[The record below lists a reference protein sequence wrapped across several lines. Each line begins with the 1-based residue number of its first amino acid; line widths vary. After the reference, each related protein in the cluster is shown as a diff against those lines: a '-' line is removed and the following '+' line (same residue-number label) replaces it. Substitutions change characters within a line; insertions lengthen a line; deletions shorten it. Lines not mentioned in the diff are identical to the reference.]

1 MMGARQNQMACEAL
15 EAIVFSGREPDA
27 QERAA
32 MQAHAAHCEACRA
45 LLSQQEVLR
54 GARTMDGDMQ
64 APESFARG
72 WRRAVRQTP
81 RAESPLQR
89 AADWLRGT
97 KRGRMTARAAAYACC
112 AVALLG
118 VGAQLGR
125 TPSGS
130 QAQSLARSAA
140 PRYNA
145 AVMMSEED
153 TAYGAAYDE
162 AYDSGAAVG
171 TVLMSGNT
179 AATARKI
186 VRTASLSLE
195 TASFDAV
202 IEAIRG
208 QTAQAGGLV
217 SQCDIGGTAGSRY
230 ARMQLSVPEAALD
243 GFLAGAQALG
253 TVTSQSASSEDM
265 TDQYQDNAS
274 RLESARARKQRLDEL
289 FEKAQD
295 MEDIVTLTN
304 AIFDVQE
311 EIDRLTGA
319 NQRIDNRA
327 QNATISLSISELT
340 EEPAEGFGARLLRAG
355 RDGLGGFVQAAQ
367 GIALWA
373 AQALPW
379 LAIAALAVAALVR
392 ARRRRM

>member
-130 QAQSLARSAA
+130 QAQSMARGAA

-145 AVMMSEED
+145 AVTMVEED
-153 TAYGAAYDE
+153 ASYEGANDGGAA
-162 AYDSGAAVG
+162 AGAA
-171 TVLMSGNT
+171 LMSGST

-265 TDQYQDNAS
+265 TDRYQDNAS

-289 FEKAQD
+289 FEKAED

>member
-32 MQAHAAHCEACRA
+32 MQAHAVHCEACRA
-45 LLSQQEVLR
+45 LLAQQEVLR

-130 QAQSLARSAA
+130 QAQSMARGAA

-145 AVMMSEED
+145 AVTMVEED
-153 TAYGAAYDE
+153 AAYEGANDGGAA
-162 AYDSGAAVG
+162 AG
-171 TVLMSGNT
+171 TALMSGNT
-179 AATARKI
+179 AAAARKI
-186 VRTASLSLE
+186 VRTASMSLE

-217 SQCDIGGTAGSRY
+217 SQCDIGGTVGSRY

-265 TDQYQDNAS
+265 TDRYQDNAS

-289 FEKAQD
+289 FEKAED

-319 NQRIDNRA
+319 NQRIDERA

>member
-130 QAQSLARSAA
+130 QAQSMARGAA

-145 AVMMSEED
+145 AVMMVEED
-153 TAYGAAYDE
+153 AAYEGTYDGGAA
-162 AYDSGAAVG
+162 AG

-319 NQRIDNRA
+319 NQRIDERA

-379 LAIAALAVAALVR
+379 LAIAALAVAIIVR

>member
-32 MQAHAAHCEACRA
+32 MQAHAARCEAFRA

-130 QAQSLARSAA
+130 QAQSMARGAA

-145 AVMMSEED
+145 AAMMSEED
-153 TAYGAAYDE
+153 AVYDE
-162 AYDSGAAVG
+162 AYDGGAAAG

-179 AATARKI
+179 AAAARKI

-253 TVTSQSASSEDM
+253 TVTSQSTSTEDM

-289 FEKAQD
+289 FAKAQD

-379 LAIAALAVAALVR
+379 LAIAALAVAIIVR

>member
-125 TPSGS
+125 TPASS
-130 QAQSLARSAA
+130 QPQSMARGAA

-145 AVMMSEED
+145 AAMMSEED
-153 TAYGAAYDE
+153 AVYDE
-162 AYDSGAAVG
+162 AYDGGAAAG

-243 GFLAGAQALG
+243 SFLAGAQALG

-289 FEKAQD
+289 FEKAED

-319 NQRIDNRA
+319 NPRIDEHA

>member
-130 QAQSLARSAA
+130 QAQSMARGAA

-145 AVMMSEED
+145 AVTMVEED
-153 TAYGAAYDE
+153 ASYEGANDGGAA
-162 AYDSGAAVG
+162 AGAA
-171 TVLMSGNT
+171 LMSGST

-265 TDQYQDNAS
+265 TDRYQDNAS

-289 FEKAQD
+289 FEKAED

-319 NQRIDNRA
+319 NQRIDERA

>member
-1 MMGARQNQMACEAL
+1 MGARQNEMNCEAL
-15 EAIVFSGREPDA
+15 EAIVFSGREPDG

-45 LLSQQEVLR
+45 LLAQREVLC
-54 GARTMDGDMQ
+54 GARTMDEGVQ

-81 RAESPLQR
+81 RAASPLRR

-97 KRGRMTARAAAYACC
+97 KQGRMTARAAAYACC

-125 TPSGS
+125 TPAAS
-130 QAQSLARSAA
+130 QPQSLARSAT
-140 PRYNA
+140 PRYN
-145 AVMMSEED
+145 VMMSEES
-153 TAYGAAYDE
+153 AAYDE
-162 AYDSGAAVG
+162 AYDDGAALG
-171 TVLMSGNT
+171 ASLAGGST
-179 AATARKI
+179 AQAERKV
-186 VRTASLSLE
+186 VRTASLGLE
-195 TASFDAV
+195 TAAFDAV
-202 IEAIRG
+202 VEAIRE

-217 SQCDIGGTAGSRY
+217 TQCDIGGTEGSRY
-230 ARMQLSVPEAALD
+230 ARLQLSVPAEALD
-243 GFLAGAQALG
+243 GFLSGAQALG
-253 TVTSQSASSEDM
+253 TVTYQTTGAEDM
-265 TDQYQDNAS
+265 TDQYQDNAA
-274 RLESARARKQRLDEL
+274 RLESAMARKRRLDEL
-289 FEKAQD
+289 FAKAED

-319 NQRIDNRA
+319 NRRIDDRA
-327 QNATISLSISELT
+327 QNARISLSVSELT

-355 RDGLGGFVQAAQ
+355 RDGLGGFLETAQ

-373 AQALPW
+373 ARALPW
-379 LAIAALAVAALVR
+379 LAVAALAVAWIVR

>member
-130 QAQSLARSAA
+130 QAQSMARGAA

-145 AVMMSEED
+145 AVTMVEED
-153 TAYGAAYDE
+153 ASYEGANDGGAA
-162 AYDSGAAVG
+162 AGAA
-171 TVLMSGNT
+171 LMSGST

-265 TDQYQDNAS
+265 TDRYQDNAS

>member
-1 MMGARQNQMACEAL
+1 MVE
-15 EAIVFSGREPDA
+15 ED
-27 QERAA
+27 
-32 MQAHAAHCEACRA
+32 
-45 LLSQQEVLR
+45 
-54 GARTMDGDMQ
+54 
-64 APESFARG
+64 
-72 WRRAVRQTP
+72 
-81 RAESPLQR
+81 
-89 AADWLRGT
+89 
-97 KRGRMTARAAAYACC
+97 AAYE
-112 AVALLG
+112 G
-118 VGAQLGR
+118 
-125 TPSGS
+125 T
-130 QAQSLARSAA
+130 
-140 PRYNA
+140 
-145 AVMMSEED
+145 
-153 TAYGAAYDE
+153 YDG
-162 AYDSGAAVG
+162 GAAVG

-253 TVTSQSASSEDM
+253 TVTSQSTSTEDM

-327 QNATISLSISELT
+327 QNATISAVSAFFIT
-340 EEPAEGFGARLLRAG
+340 YH
-355 RDGLGGFVQAAQ
+355 LGK
-367 GIALWA
+367 
-373 AQALPW
+373 
-379 LAIAALAVAALVR
+379 
-392 ARRRRM
+392 